1 MSADPGS
8 RRVIDFLVQNFNL
21 VRGLHILAVIAWMAG
36 VLMLP
41 RIFVYH
47 MSAEPGS
54 RMDAVFKQAE
64 LRILRIIINPAMIL
78 ATVFGGLLILADS
91 AIRGWGFLLQP
102 WMLTKIAALIFL
114 FGWHGFMA
122 GARRKFANDQ
132 NSRSEKFWRM
142 TNELP
147 FIAAIIIVLS
157 VTTKF
162 LNH

>member
-1 MSADPGS
+1 M
-8 RRVIDFLVQNFNL
+8 IDFLVSNFNL
-21 VRGLHILAVIAWMAG
+21 LRGLHIIAVIAWMAG
-36 VLMLP
+36 MLMLP

-47 MSAEPGS
+47 MRAQPGS
-54 RMDAVFKQAE
+54 DMDAVFKQAE

-78 ATVFGGLLILADS
+78 ALIFGLGLIFADS

-102 WMLTKIAALIFL
+102 WMLTKLAALLFL
-114 FGWHGFMA
+114 FSWHGFMA

-132 NSRSEKFWRM
+132 NTRSEKFWRA

>member
-1 MSADPGS
+1 M
-8 RRVIDFLVQNFNL
+8 IDFLVQNFNL
-21 VRGLHILAVIAWMAG
+21 VRGLHIISVIAWMAG
-36 VLMLP
+36 MLMLP

-47 MSAEPGS
+47 MSVEPGS
-54 RMDAVFKQAE
+54 KMDTVFKQAE

-78 ATVFGGLLILADS
+78 SLVFGLGLVFADS
-91 AIRGWGFLLQP
+91 VIRGWSFLLQP
-102 WMLTKIAALIFL
+102 WVLTKIAALLFL

-122 GARRKFANDQ
+122 GARRKFADNQ
-132 NSRSEKFWRM
+132 NARSEKFWRM

>member
-1 MSADPGS
+1 VPSSARNGG
-8 RRVIDFLVQNFNL
+8 VIDFLVQNFNL
-21 VRGLHILAVIAWMAG
+21 VRGLHIISVIAWMAG
-36 VLMLP
+36 MLMLP

-47 MSAEPGS
+47 MSVEPGS
-54 RMDAVFKQAE
+54 KMDTVFKQAE
-64 LRILRIIINPAMIL
+64 LRILRIILNPAMIL
-78 ATVFGGLLILADS
+78 SLVFGLGLVFADS
-91 AIRGWGFLLQP
+91 AIRGWTFLLQP
-102 WMLTKIAALIFL
+102 WMLTKIAGLSFL

-122 GARRKFANDQ
+122 GSRRKFANDQ
-132 NSRSEKFWRM
+132 NTRSEKFWRM

>member
-1 MSADPGS
+1 MTD
-8 RRVIDFLVQNFNL
+8 VLVAHFNL
-21 VRGLHILAVIAWMAG
+21 LRGLHILAVIAWMAG
-36 VLMLP
+36 MLMLP

-54 RMDAVFKQAE
+54 RMDATFKLAE

-78 ATVFGGLLILADS
+78 TLVFGLGLILADS
-91 AIRGWGFLLQP
+91 QIRGWGFLLKP
-102 WMLTKIAALIFL
+102 WMLTKLAALLFL
-114 FGWHGFMA
+114 FSWHGFMA
-122 GARRKFANDQ
+122 GARRKFASDQ
-132 NSRSEKFWRM
+132 NTRPEKFWRM

-162 LNH
+162 LDHLG

>member
-1 MSADPGS
+1 
-8 RRVIDFLVQNFNL
+8 VIDFLVQNFNL
-21 VRGLHILAVIAWMAG
+21 VRGLHIISVIAWMAG
-36 VLMLP
+36 MLMLP

-47 MSAEPGS
+47 MSVEPGS
-54 RMDAVFKQAE
+54 KMDTVFKQAE
-64 LRILRIIINPAMIL
+64 LRILRIILNPAMIL
-78 ATVFGGLLILADS
+78 SLVFGLGLVFADS
-91 AIRGWGFLLQP
+91 AIRGWAFLLQP
-102 WMLTKIAALIFL
+102 WMLTKIAGLSFL

-122 GARRKFANDQ
+122 GSRRKFANDQ
-132 NSRSEKFWRM
+132 NTRSEKFWRM